1 MKEKISAEER
11 NPMKEKFTRDIF
23 QEIADNRIQPGEAQ
37 REIPP
42 AAKNGRC
49 FEKCSRPFPY
59 DEVSFRQEVP
69 FQERQEAFKRELAAL
84 RERYRPFM
92 ADYLPVQE
100 EGKEV
105 VELTRFRF
113 RYLEKGEI
121 FTQMSREDALWEE
134 VTLPD
139 YRGPAGEEG
148 RWKGYYRTF
157 FACRKTEEWERAVLQ
172 FESVDYIAKVY
183 VNGCFVGKHEGL
195 FAPFSF
201 DITDYIRLG
210 EGNELVV
217 ECENDIPMMGVGD
230 LLDGDK
236 LYAATGP
243 GWDDPET
250 GWHHC
255 PAGAGITGKVT
266 LEYRPDLYL
275 EDVFVCPDIDTDMAQ
290 IRVGVRN
297 YTDELQRDYML
308 RLRILPKNFRGEPVA
323 EYVHPVPYIGVGQN
337 EYRFVIK
344 IEGYRLWEPETP
356 WLYGALLELV
366 PAEGRA
372 GKLSAEVESRAGKLP
387 TEAES
392 RTGKMP
398 AEAESRTGKMPAE
411 AESRTGKMPA
421 EGRADEASAD
431 TESRL
436 RETSERCI
444 SRLTETV
451 GIRKFISDE
460 NSEPKGKFYL
470 NNRPVTLR
478 GANEMGHLQQCVMR
492 GDRDTL
498 VDDILIAKLCNLNY
512 YRVTQRPVQRE
523 IYDYFDMLGMMH
535 QCDLPLFSF
544 LRRPQFAEGVR
555 QCVEMEHLIR
565 NHPSSVMVSL
575 INEPM
580 SIRRTEDP
588 KSKGSVRSVTKGHR
602 HLMRD
607 ELEAFFVAARQAIYT
622 ENPGRVVKN
631 VEGDYEPPTM
641 EGMPDFHCYTMWY
654 SHHAIPIGKL
664 LAGYLPALK
673 TGWMAGCG
681 EYGAEGLDN
690 LHVMETRY
698 PSQWLETDEEGHWY
712 PDKIVRAQTHSLQGD
727 WYQEQ
732 NNREDWVRE
741 SQIFQAKAT
750 ALMTDAYRRRADI
763 ISHTAIHLL
772 IDAWPAG
779 WMKTLVDCERVPKRA
794 YFAYRDSLVPVRM
807 NFYCPRAYVYG
818 GETVPVEVWLLN
830 DSGQDRTLQV
840 QAASGEE
847 DFILEGPVKAASSAF
862 LGTLNVTMPDLEQV
876 KEITVEGCVRDI
888 TDALTE
894 AAGKQDAETQEK
906 VPGGE
911 TLRAAK
917 VRKKVGEALREA
929 DSAIVSETAA
939 FGGGRLYGEK
949 LKLTVYPAQWRIDL
963 KALEE
968 GGTVTEAESDR
979 VVLPLL
985 TVRNREALERAAEDI
1000 TREGRTAVLC
1010 WGEDKEVE
1018 FTFQGEPVRLKK
1030 CPEVF
1035 FAAAEEPYRK
1045 YSLNMLCNG
1054 QKGYIDVL
1062 AGQYVDTALP
1072 GSCQVYSYSKKGFTG
1087 SRGAKKKLPF
1097 VMEIPAGR
1105 GKLIAVSLETAGRIG
1120 VNANLDALLRGR

>member
-1 MKEKISAEER
+1 MGQMKEASG
-11 NPMKEKFTRDIF
+11 DIF
-23 QEIADNRIQPGEAQ
+23 QEIADNRIQAAQ
-37 REIPP
+37 SEIPP
-42 AAKNGRC
+42 VERHGRS
-49 FEKCSRPFPY
+49 FEKCGTPFPY
-59 DEVSFRQEVP
+59 GEVCFRQALSFE
-69 FQERQEAFKRELAAL
+69 ERREAFKRELAAL

-92 ADYLPVQE
+92 ADYLPE
-100 EGKEV
+100 LEDGKEV
-105 VELTRFRF
+105 QELTRFHF

-121 FTQMSREDALWEE
+121 FTQRNRADALWEE
-134 VTLPD
+134 VELPD
-139 YRGPAGEEG
+139 YRGPAGEDG
-148 RWKGYYRTF
+148 KWKGYYRTYF
-157 FACRKTEEWERAVLQ
+157 SGRETGPQERAVLQ
-172 FESVDYIAKVY
+172 FQSVDYIARVY
-183 VNGCFVGKHEGL
+183 VNGCFVGTHEGL

-201 DITDYIRLG
+201 DITDCMQPG
-210 EGNELVV
+210 EGNELIV
-217 ECENDIPMMGVGD
+217 ECENDIPMMGVGA

-266 LEYRPDLYL
+266 LEYRPVVYL
-275 EDVFVCPDIDTDMAQ
+275 EDVFANTDIDAGVIQM
-290 IRVGVRN
+290 RVGVRN
-297 YTDELQRDYML
+297 YTEELQRDYKL
-308 RLRILPKNFRGEPVA
+308 RLRIVPKNFRGGPIA

-337 EYRFVIK
+337 EYRFVVEM
-344 IEGYRLWEPETP
+344 EGYRLWEPETP

-366 PAEGRA
+366 PAET
-372 GKLSAEVESRAGKLP
+372 VTD
-387 TEAES
+387 TEAAKAG
-392 RTGKMP
+392 GKP
-398 AEAESRTGKMPAE
+398 ETADNGEAAKAGGKAETADNGKAAKASGKPETVAGTE
-411 AESRTGKMPA
+411 AAKA
-421 EGRADEASAD
+421 GR
-431 TESRL
+431 
-436 RETSERCI
+436 CV

-451 GIRKFISDE
+451 GIRKFVSDE
-460 NSEPKGKFYL
+460 NSQPRGKFYL
-470 NNRPVTLR
+470 NNRPVVLR

-492 GDRDTL
+492 GDLDML
-498 VDDILIAKLCNLNY
+498 VDDILIAKLCNMNY

-544 LRRPQFAEGVR
+544 MRRPQFAEGVR
-555 QCVEMEHLIR
+555 QCGEMEHLIR

-580 SIRRTEDP
+580 SIRRTPDP

-631 VEGDYEPPTM
+631 VEGDYEPPTV

-664 LAGYLPALK
+664 LAGYLPPVK
-673 TGWMAGCG
+673 EGWMTGCG

-698 PSQWLETDEEGHWY
+698 PAEWLEADEEGHWY
-712 PDKIVRAQTHSLQGD
+712 PDRIVRSQTHSLQGD

-732 NNREDWVRE
+732 NTMEDWVWE

-763 ISHTAIHLL
+763 MNHTAIHLL

-779 WMKTLVDCERVPKRA
+779 WMKTLVDCEREPKRA

-807 NFYCPRAYVYG
+807 NFYCPRTYVYG

-830 DSGQDRTLQV
+830 DSGQDRMLQV
-840 QAASGEE
+840 QAAFGEE
-847 DFILEGPVKAASSAF
+847 NHMLEGTVKAASSAF

-876 KEITVEGCVRDI
+876 REITVEGCVRDV
-888 TDALTE
+888 TKAP
-894 AAGKQDAETQEK
+894 AGKASAAASAVPAGEAPLTLAEPVGNTCTGELVGAAENGLK
-906 VPGGE
+906 RVPGDM
-911 TLRAAK
+911 
-917 VRKKVGEALREA
+917 ALA
-929 DSAIVSETAA
+929 SETTACA
-939 FGGGRLYGEK
+939 GGRLYGEQ
-949 LKLTVYPAQWRIDL
+949 LTFTVYPASWRIGPE
-963 KALEE
+963 AFAE
-968 GGTVTEAESDR
+968 GGSVTEAESGR
-979 VVLPLL
+979 VILPPL
-985 TVRNREALERAAEDI
+985 TGENREALERAVEEI
-1000 TREGRTAVLC
+1000 TGEGRTAVLA
-1010 WGEDKEVE
+1010 WGADKDVE
-1018 FTFQGEPVRLKK
+1018 FTLQGANIRLQK

-1035 FAAAEEPYRK
+1035 FAASEEAYEK
-1045 YSLNMLCNG
+1045 YSLNMLYNAE
-1054 QKGYIDVL
+1054 KGYIDVL
-1062 AGQYVDTALP
+1062 AGRYVDTGLQ
-1072 GSCQVYSYSKKGFTG
+1072 GNCQVYTYSKQGFDD

-1097 VMEIPAGR
+1097 VLEIPAGR
-1105 GKLIAVSLETAGRIG
+1105 GKLVAVSLETAGRTG

>member
-1 MKEKISAEER
+1 MGQMEEEHSMKEKTSMEER

-23 QEIADNRIQPGEAQ
+23 QEIAGNRIQPGEAQ

-42 AAKNGRC
+42 AAKNGRS
-49 FEKCSRPFPY
+49 FEKCGRPFPY
-59 DEVSFRQEVP
+59 DEVSFRQEIP
-69 FQERQEAFKRELAAL
+69 FRERQEAFKRELAAL

-105 VELTRFRF
+105 VELTHFRF

-121 FTQMSREDALWEE
+121 FTQLDREDALWEE

-157 FACRKTEEWERAVLQ
+157 FACRKTEEWERVVLQ

-183 VNGCFVGKHEGL
+183 VNGCFVGKHEGM

-201 DITDYIRLG
+201 DITDYIRSG

-266 LEYRPDLYL
+266 LEYRPFVYL

-290 IRVGVRN
+290 VRVGVRN
-297 YTDELQRDYML
+297 YTDELQRDYRL

-337 EYRFVIK
+337 EYRFVVK

-366 PAEGRA
+366 PAEAEGRP
-372 GKLSAEVESRAGKLP
+372 GKMSAEGKAGEMP
-387 TEAES
+387 AEAEG

-398 AEAESRTGKMPAE
+398 AEAEIKTGKISPE
-411 AESRTGKMPA
+411 EESRQ
-421 EGRADEASAD
+421 
-431 TESRL
+431 
-436 RETSERCI
+436 RETSVKCI

-478 GANEMGHLQQCVMR
+478 GANEMGHLQQCVMQ

-698 PSQWLETDEEGHWY
+698 PSQWLETDAEGHWY

-807 NFYCPRAYVYG
+807 NFYCPKAYVYG

-840 QAASGEE
+840 QAVSGEE
-847 DFILEGPVKAASSAF
+847 NFILEGPVKAASSAF

-876 KEITVEGCVRDI
+876 KEITVEGCVRDV
-888 TDALTE
+888 TDTLTE
-894 AAGKQDAETQEK
+894 AAGKQ
-906 VPGGE
+906 
-911 TLRAAK
+911 AA
-917 VRKKVGEALREA
+917 
-929 DSAIVSETAA
+929 DTAIVSETAA
-939 FGGGRLYGEK
+939 FGGGKLYGEK
-949 LKLTVYPAQWRIDL
+949 LKFTVYPARWRIDL

-968 GGTVTEAESDR
+968 GGTVTEAESGR
-979 VVLPLL
+979 VILPLL
-985 TVRNREALERAAEDI
+985 TAGNRKVLERAAEDI
-1000 TREGRTAVLC
+1000 TREGGTAVLC

-1018 FTFQGEPVRLKK
+1018 FTFQGEPIGLKK

-1062 AGQYVDTALP
+1062 AGQYVDTVLP
-1072 GSCQVYSYSKKGFTG
+1072 GSCQVYSYSKKGFTD

-1097 VMEIPAGR
+1097 VLEIPAGR

-1120 VNANLDALLRGR
+1120 VNANLDVLLRGR